1 MKGTWRYN
9 LSVLIYR
16 LFWAVVIGLIFGA
29 VIGVG
34 KIIGG

>member
-9 LSVLIYR
+9 LSILIFR
-16 LFWAVVIGLIFGA
+16 LFWAIVAALLFGMVIGI
-29 VIGVG
+29 G

>member
-9 LSVLIYR
+9 LSILIYR
-16 LFWAVVIGLIFGA
+16 LSWALVAALLFGVVIGI
-29 VIGVG
+29 G